1 MKMKI
6 HFLVLWAAALSASVT
21 CYGKGWWDHGR
32 TGAERG
38 EGNWGR
44 RSSGSRNYADLQD
57 FVEKYVRDDIRH
69 KLSGF
74 SEKWG
79 FVDVKLSDAKSE
91 LEPDFVGHIEKVTC
105 RVTLVPKKGVRH
117 YIPVKWT
124 IDGMDK
130 DKERKADYVLGSLI
144 RENGPITNVL
154 SKTWITAVHDRAHA
168 VKNAVRRRECF
179 NVVKAPIGVPVEDFT
194 GMFIASVYRT
204 KDGEGVYRPVKKS
217 GIQFAMFQYEFD
229 SKNCAVVWEGSD
241 VKCHIRGGENPENL
255 KNPFGDSLVTAERL
269 KELGGVPST
278 NADAVRAAQAAFS
291 MHTANFIEAFT
302 NLVVAAKE
310 YESVVGDARGSYF
323 VRNRLDEL
331 RRQREYPAQERAER
345 AIGKARKRLSEAQR
359 SLKQSEYAV
368 RRAIGERDY
377 VSRNLAKAEERHKR
391 SVADVEMERAKLA
404 DERRSH
410 AETSMVI
417 KNGGTVKRTVRRVE
431 FAEAHEKSCQARVD
445 ALRQKIESCETT
457 ISTSQQNVEAA
468 KAECAA
474 AEAGL
479 KQTEAEQTARVKAVS
494 EEIEKEAV
502 AAQQA
507 EKIRLESVIKA
518 AAEKLD
524 NAWQA
529 LALPSRSDLS

>member
-6 HFLVLWAAALSASVT
+6 YFLVLWAAALSAGVT
-21 CYGKGWWDHGR
+21 CYGKSWWDQGR
-32 TGAERG
+32 TGSERD

-44 RSSGSRNYADLQD
+44 RSSGSRNYVDLQD
-57 FVEKYVRDDIRH
+57 FVEKYVRDDLCR
-69 KLSGF
+69 KLGDF

-117 YIPVKWT
+117 YIPVEWT
-124 IDGMDK
+124 IDGV
-130 DKERKADYVLGSLI
+130 DKEKEREFTRLLGGYLN
-144 RENGPITNVL
+144 EEGPVTNVL
-154 SKTWITAVHDRAHA
+154 SKAWITTTHERRDAVS
-168 VKNAVRRRECF
+168 NAICRWKKY
-179 NVVKAPIGVPVEDFT
+179 NVVKSPIGVPVQDFT
-194 GMFIASVYRT
+194 GMFIARVYRA

-217 GIQFAMFQYEFD
+217 GIQSDMIRYDFD
-229 SKNCAVVWEGSD
+229 SKNCSVGWQGSEL
-241 VKCHIRGGENPENL
+241 KCYFTGGRNPE
-255 KNPFGDSLVTAERL
+255 NPFGDSIMTGERL

-302 NLVVAAKE
+302 NLVAAAKE
-310 YESVVGDARGSYF
+310 YESVVGDERGSYF
-323 VRNRLDEL
+323 VRNRLEEL
-331 RRQREYPAQERAER
+331 RRQRKYPAQERAER

-377 VSRNLAKAEERHKR
+377 VSRNLAKAEERHRR

-417 KNGGTVKRTVRRVE
+417 KNGRTVKRTVRRVE
-431 FAEAHEKSCQARVD
+431 LAEAHEKSCQARVD
-445 ALRQKIESCETT
+445 ALRQKIESCENT

>member
-6 HFLVLWAAALSASVT
+6 RFLVLLTVSLSVVVPCYSWDNRAS
-21 CYGKGWWDHGR
+21 GGGR
-32 TGAERG
+32 
-38 EGNWGR
+38 
-44 RSSGSRNYADLQD
+44 YVDLQD
-57 FVEKYVRDDIRH
+57 FVEKYVRDDITRS
-69 KLSGF
+69 LDGF
-74 SEKWG
+74 NAKWG
-79 FVDVKLSDAKSE
+79 FVDVKLSDAQSE
-91 LEPDFVGHIEKVTC
+91 LEPDLVGHIEKVTC
-105 RVTLVPKKGVRH
+105 KVTLVPRRGVQH

-124 IDGMDK
+124 VY
-130 DKERKADYVLGSLI
+130 DKEKGRELSNLLG
-144 RENGPITNVL
+144 RYFKDDGPIRNVL
-154 SKTWITAVHDRAHA
+154 PAAWTATVHTRQEAVRTAVGET
-168 VKNAVRRRECF
+168 KF
-179 NVVKAPIGVPVEDFT
+179 NVVKGPIAVPVEDFT
-194 GMFIASVYRT
+194 GMFTAKVYRT
-204 KDGEGVYRPVKKS
+204 KDGEGVYRAVKKS
-217 GIQFAMFQYEFD
+217 GIQFAMVRYRSD
-229 SKNCAVVWEGSD
+229 SG
-241 VKCHIRGGENPENL
+241 CHFVDGGNP
-255 KNPFGDSLVTAERL
+255 KNPFGDSLMTGERL
-269 KELGGVPST
+269 RELGGVSLTDEDCVHAVKSAFALQVT
-278 NADAVRAAQAAFS
+278 NF
-291 MHTANFIEAFT
+291 TEAFT
-302 NLVVAAKE
+302 NLVAAAKE
-310 YESVVGDARGSYF
+310 YESVVGDERGSYF

-331 RRQREYPAQERAER
+331 RRQKVYPAQERAER
-345 AIGKARKRLSEAQR
+345 AIGTARKRLSEAQR

-404 DERRSH
+404 EARRSH

-417 KNGGTVKRTVRRVE
+417 KNGRPVNRAVWRMER
-431 FAEAHEKSCQARVD
+431 AEADEKSCRAKVD

-457 ISTSQQNVEAA
+457 ISTSQQNVESA

-494 EEIEKEAV
+494 EEIEKEAI

-507 EKIRLESVIKA
+507 EKTRLESVIKA